1 MPRSHRRRTHRRR
14 HRGGN
19 APNPSSYS
27 SGASYGM
34 AVNGTGDAQYNRV
47 FDIQGPD
54 GMNQSNAIVGAQGQR
69 AGRKHKMRKG
79 GYNPW
84 IPRNPFRGGSKRR
97 TRRGGMWGHIIN
109 QAIVPATLLGLQ
121 QRYGKR
127 TRKHR

>member
-19 APNPSSYS
+19 APNPSSYNS
-27 SGASYGM
+27 AASYGM

-69 AGRKHKMRKG
+69 AGTRQKG
-79 GYNPW
+79 GNW
-84 IPRNPFRGGSKRR
+84 AKIGGKTRR
-97 TRRGGMWGHIIN
+97 RSRRGGMWGHIIN

-121 QRYGKR
+121 QRYGRKRSSKMR
-127 TRKHR
+127 TRRNR